1 MHRIILSTLLSIA
14 ALLVWGTP
22 AQAQFLQG
30 GVEHAETLPP
40 VDKRLQTGSEFDDKY
55 FDNERPNNLWV
66 PIPSWFAGVWR
77 TRTETMLQTVDLQ
90 DPDNSVSYPRVM
102 KRNDKWIFG
111 MQVDRTGQ
119 IWHFINVPSHRK
131 VLINTDYEYRNET
144 SKEFLYSGEERVL
157 YRIRFV
163 AFTVDSRSRRIT
175 ESRQQETQW
184 LFTPAPDGTMRGDN
198 SFKTF
203 SPKGIPL
210 SVCRNFAPFYRAQE
224 FAPIDIYNGIDM
236 RKSFREYLLSHK
248 MADRIPAD
256 DAQ

>member
-1 MHRIILSTLLSIA
+1 MQRNILVMIPTLLVFF
-14 ALLVWGTP
+14 LWGT
-22 AQAQFLQG
+22 AAHAQFLQG

-40 VDKRLQTGSEFDDKY
+40 VDKRLQTGAEFDDHY
-55 FDNERPNNLWV
+55 FDKEQPNNLWV

-77 TRTETMLQTVDLQ
+77 TQTETMLNTVDLE

-144 SKEFLYSGEERVL
+144 SKEFLYIGEDRVL
-157 YRIRFV
+157 TRIRFV
-163 AFTVDSRSRRIT
+163 AFTVDSTSRRIT

-184 LFTPAPDGTMRGDN
+184 LFTPAADGIVRGDN
-198 SFKTF
+198 SFKTY
-203 SPKGIPL
+203 STNGKPL
-210 SVCRNFAPFYRAQE
+210 SMSRNFAPFYRAQA

-236 RKSFREYLLSHK
+236 RKSFREYLMSHNL
-248 MADRIPAD
+248 ADRLPAD
-256 DAQ
+256 